1 MNVMGIIFTN
11 DASLGELTNKR
22 TMASIPFGGRYR
34 QVDFA
39 LSNLACAGVRH
50 VGIISRHNYQSL
62 MNHIGNG
69 EEWGLDLEEGG
80 LEFLTP
86 YAQTTVGTY
95 RGKLESLNN
104 AMDFLEYGEE
114 DELVVMIDSAVL
126 SNVDLAAILDAHV
139 ASGKDVTV
147 VTKAGICNGEK
158 KIDLALK
165 LENGEVSDM
174 VVDYA
179 APAEYLASMD
189 IFVLSKKW
197 LVRSVKEM
205 IARDKFHMDRD
216 LVMGG
221 WNRGL
226 VSVNV
231 YEFDGVAM
239 FNESIEEYFY
249 NSLSL
254 IKKDVRKDVFNGNH
268 PIYTKVRDRVP
279 TYYGETS
286 EIENCLIADGCILE
300 GEVEDS
306 VLFRQVTVGKDAEI
320 ESCIIM
326 NDAVIGEGAELKY
339 AILDKNVTVTPGA
352 KLIGTKKNPIIVK
365 RGETVGEL
373 QSALPRAHPTPNP
386 AVWAT

>member
-11 DASLGELTNKR
+11 DATMGELTNKR
-22 TMASIPFGGRYR
+22 TMASLPFGGRYR

-39 LSNLACAGVRH
+39 LSNLSYAGVRH

-86 YAQTTVGTY
+86 YAMTTTHTY

-104 AMDFLEYGEE
+104 AWDFLEYGPE
-114 DELVVMIDSAVL
+114 DELVVMIDSAIL
-126 SNVDLAAILDAHV
+126 SNVDLTDVLNSHV

-147 VTKAGICNGEK
+147 VTKAGIANGEK
-158 KIDLALK
+158 QLDLALK
-165 LENGEVSDM
+165 LDENGEVADM
-174 VVDYA
+174 VVNYVAD
-179 APAEYLASMD
+179 EDYLASMD
-189 IFVLSKKW
+189 IFVLNKAW
-197 LVRSVKEM
+197 LMKQVKEM

-216 LVMGG
+216 LVLGG
-221 WNRGL
+221 WQHGV

-231 YEFDGVAM
+231 YQFDGVAM
-239 FNESIEEYFY
+239 FNESVEEYFR
-249 NSLSL
+249 NSMSL
-254 IKKDVRKDVFNGNH
+254 IKKEVRQNIFHGNH
-268 PIYTKVRDRVP
+268 PVYTKVRDRVP
-279 TYYGETS
+279 TYYGEEC
-286 EIENCLIADGCILE
+286 EIENCVVADGCMLE

-306 VLFRQVTVGKDAEI
+306 ILFRQVTVGKGAEV
-320 ESCIIM
+320 ENCVVM

-365 RGETVGEL
+365 RGETV
-373 QSALPRAHPTPNP
+373 
-386 AVWAT
+386 